1 MNINLTL
8 IGQAIS
14 FGIFVWFCVKFVWPP
29 LISALEERASTI
41 ADGLA
46 AGEKGQEKLLN
57 AEKEV
62 EKLLTEAKDNAQTFI
77 ANAQKRADEIIESAK
92 ADAREEAEKIRINAE
107 AEIEQEKNAAR
118 EGLREEIAG
127 LVLNG
132 AETILMKE
140 VDQKAHRSY
149 LEELSERL

>member
-8 IGQAIS
+8 VGQAIS

-46 AGEKGQEKLLN
+46 AGEKGQENLMN

-77 ANAQKRADEIIESAK
+77 TSAQKRADEIVETAK
-92 ADAREEAEKIRINAE
+92 ADARAEAEKIRINAVS
-107 AEIEQEKNAAR
+107 EIEQEKNAAR
-118 EGLREEIAG
+118 EELRREMA
-127 LVLNG
+127 VLILSG

-140 VDQKAHRSY
+140 VDAKAHQSY
-149 LEELSERL
+149 LDELTERL

>member
-8 IGQAIS
+8 FGQAIS

-46 AGEKGQEKLLN
+46 AGEKGQEKLMN

-62 EKLLTEAKDNAQTFI
+62 DKLLTDAKDNAQTFI
-77 ANAQKRADEIIESAK
+77 ANAQKRADEIVETAK

-107 AEIEQEKNAAR
+107 SEIEQEKNAAR
-118 EGLREEIAG
+118 EELRREIAG

-140 VDQKAHRSY
+140 VDAKVHQSY

>member
-8 IGQAIS
+8 LGQAIS

-46 AGEKGQEKLLN
+46 AGEKGQEKLMN

-62 EKLLTEAKDNAQTFI
+62 EKLLTEAKDNAQNFI
-77 ANAQKRADEIIESAK
+77 MSAQKRADEIVEIAK
-92 ADAREEAEKIRINAE
+92 ADAREEAEKIRINA
-107 AEIEQEKNAAR
+107 ASEIEQEKNAAR
-118 EGLREEIAG
+118 EELRREIAV

-140 VDQKAHRSY
+140 VDANAHQSY
-149 LEELSERL
+149 LDELTERL

>member
-8 IGQAIS
+8 LGQAIS

-46 AGEKGQEKLLN
+46 AGEKGQEKLMN

-77 ANAQKRADEIIESAK
+77 MSAQKRADEIVEIAK
-92 ADAREEAEKIRINAE
+92 ADAREEAEKIRINAVS
-107 AEIEQEKNAAR
+107 EIEQEKNAAR
-118 EGLREEIAG
+118 EELRREIAV

-140 VDQKAHRSY
+140 VDANAHQSY
-149 LEELSERL
+149 LDELTERL

>member
-8 IGQAIS
+8 LGQAIS

-46 AGEKGQEKLLN
+46 AGEKGQEKLMN

-62 EKLLTEAKDNAQTFI
+62 EKLLTEAKDNAQNFI
-77 ANAQKRADEIIESAK
+77 MSAQKRADEIVEIAK
-92 ADAREEAEKIRINAE
+92 ADAREEAEKIKINAVS
-107 AEIEQEKNAAR
+107 EIEQEKNAAR
-118 EGLREEIAG
+118 EELRREIAV

-140 VDQKAHRSY
+140 VDANAHQSY
-149 LEELSERL
+149 LDELTERL

>member
-8 IGQAIS
+8 FGQAIS

-46 AGEKGQEKLLN
+46 AGEKGQEKLMN

-62 EKLLTEAKDNAQTFI
+62 DKLLTDAKDDAQTFI
-77 ANAQKRADEIIESAK
+77 ANAQKRADEIVETAK

-107 AEIEQEKNAAR
+107 SEIEQEKNAAR
-118 EGLREEIAG
+118 EELRREIAG

-140 VDQKAHRSY
+140 VDAKAHQSY

>member
-118 EGLREEIAG
+118 EGLRGEIAG
-127 LVLNG
+127 LVLTG

-140 VDQKAHRSY
+140 VDKKTHQSY

>member
-8 IGQAIS
+8 LGQAIS

-29 LISALEERASTI
+29 LINALEERASTI

-46 AGEKGQEKLLN
+46 AGEKGQEKLMN

-62 EKLLTEAKDNAQTFI
+62 EKLLTEAKDNAQNFI
-77 ANAQKRADEIIESAK
+77 MSAQKRADEIVEIAK
-92 ADAREEAEKIRINAE
+92 ADAREEAEKIRINA
-107 AEIEQEKNAAR
+107 ASEIEQEKNAAR
-118 EGLREEIAG
+118 EELRREIAV

-140 VDQKAHRSY
+140 VDANAHQSY
-149 LEELSERL
+149 LDELTERL

>member
-8 IGQAIS
+8 LGQAIS

-29 LISALEERASTI
+29 LINALEERASTI

-46 AGEKGQEKLLN
+46 AGEKGQEKLMN

-77 ANAQKRADEIIESAK
+77 MSAQKRADEIVEIAK
-92 ADAREEAEKIRINAE
+92 ADAREEAEKIRINAVS
-107 AEIEQEKNAAR
+107 EIEQEKNAAR
-118 EGLREEIAG
+118 EELRREIAV

-140 VDQKAHRSY
+140 VDANAHQSY
-149 LEELSERL
+149 LDELTKRL

>member
-41 ADGLA
+41 AEGLA

-57 AEKEV
+57 AEKE
-62 EKLLTEAKDNAQTFI
+62 
-77 ANAQKRADEIIESAK
+77 
-92 ADAREEAEKIRINAE
+92 ARKVVN
-107 AEIEQEKNAAR
+107 
-118 EGLREEIAG
+118 
-127 LVLNG
+127 
-132 AETILMKE
+132 
-140 VDQKAHRSY
+140 RS
-149 LEELSERL
+149 

>member
-1 MNINLTL
+1 M
-8 IGQAIS
+8 AS
-14 FGIFVWFCVKFVWPP
+14 

-41 ADGLA
+41 AEGLA

-118 EGLREEIAG
+118 EGLRGEIAG

-140 VDQKAHRSY
+140 VDQKTHNHISKSY
-149 LEELSERL
+149 QRGSNARGENHSTSLHYGHF

>member
-1 MNINLTL
+1 M
-8 IGQAIS
+8 
-14 FGIFVWFCVKFVWPP
+14 
-29 LISALEERASTI
+29 
-41 ADGLA
+41 
-46 AGEKGQEKLLN
+46 N

-62 EKLLTEAKDNAQTFI
+62 DKLLTDAKDNAQTFI
-77 ANAQKRADEIIESAK
+77 ANAQKRADEIVETAK

-107 AEIEQEKNAAR
+107 SEIEREKNAAR
-118 EGLREEIAG
+118 EELRREIAS

-140 VDQKAHRSY
+140 VDAKAHQSY

>member
-8 IGQAIS
+8 LGQAIS

-46 AGEKGQEKLLN
+46 AGEKGQEKLMN

-77 ANAQKRADEIIESAK
+77 MSAQKRADEIVEIAK
-92 ADAREEAEKIRINAE
+92 ADAREEAEKIRVNAVS
-107 AEIEQEKNAAR
+107 EIEQEKNAAR
-118 EGLREEIAG
+118 EELRREIAV

-140 VDQKAHRSY
+140 VDANAHQSY
-149 LEELSERL
+149 LDELTERL

>member
-29 LISALEERASTI
+29 LMLWKEHQQSLR
-41 ADGLA
+41 DWQ
-46 AGEKGQEKLLN
+46 QEKKPTKMLN

-77 ANAQKRADEIIESAK
+77 ANAQTS
-92 ADAREEAEKIRINAE
+92 
-107 AEIEQEKNAAR
+107 
-118 EGLREEIAG
+118 
-127 LVLNG
+127 
-132 AETILMKE
+132 
-140 VDQKAHRSY
+140 
-149 LEELSERL
+149 

>member
-8 IGQAIS
+8 LGQAIS

-46 AGEKGQEKLLN
+46 AGEKGQEKLMN

-62 EKLLTEAKDNAQTFI
+62 DKLLTDAKDNAQTFI
-77 ANAQKRADEIIESAK
+77 ANAQKRADEIVETAK

-107 AEIEQEKNAAR
+107 SEIEQEKNAAR
-118 EGLREEIAG
+118 EELRREIAG

-140 VDQKAHRSY
+140 VDAKAHQSY

>member
-46 AGEKGQEKLLN
+46 AGEKGQEKLMN
-57 AEKEV
+57 AEKDV

-77 ANAQKRADEIIESAK
+77 TSAQKRADEIVETAK
-92 ADAREEAEKIRINAE
+92 ADARAEAEKIRINAVS
-107 AEIEQEKNAAR
+107 EIEQEKNAAR
-118 EGLREEIAG
+118 EELRREMA
-127 LVLNG
+127 VLILSG

-140 VDQKAHRSY
+140 VDAKAHQSY
-149 LEELSERL
+149 LDELTERL

>member
-8 IGQAIS
+8 LGQAIS

-62 EKLLTEAKDNAQTFI
+62 EKLLTEAKESAQNFI
-77 ANAQKRADEIIESAK
+77 VNAQKRADEIIESAK
-92 ADAREEAEKIRINAE
+92 SDAREEASKIRVNAE
-107 AEIEQEKNAAR
+107 AEIEREKNAAR
-118 EGLREEIAG
+118 EGLRKEIAG
-127 LVLNG
+127 LVLHG

-140 VDQKAHRSY
+140 VDQKTHQSY
-149 LEELSERL
+149 LEDISKRL

>member
-29 LISALEERASTI
+29 LMDALEERATTI

-46 AGEKGQEKLLN
+46 AGEKGQKKLEN

-62 EKLLTEAKDNAQTFI
+62 EKLLSEAKDNAQNYI
-77 ANAQKRADEIIESAK
+77 VNAQKRADEIVESAK
-92 ADAREEAEKIRINAE
+92 VDARDEAEKIQVTAR
-107 AEIEQEKNAAR
+107 AEIEQETNAAR
-118 EGLREEIAG
+118 EDLRKEISD
-127 LVLNG
+127 LVLTG
-132 AETILMKE
+132 TKTILMKE
-140 VDQKAHRSY
+140 VDEKTHQVF
-149 LEELSERL
+149 LDELSSRL

>member
-46 AGEKGQEKLLN
+46 AGEKGQEKLMN

-62 EKLLTEAKDNAQTFI
+62 EKLLTEAKDNAQNCI
-77 ANAQKRADEIIESAK
+77 MSAQKRADEIVEIAK
-92 ADAREEAEKIRINAE
+92 ADAREEAEKIRINA
-107 AEIEQEKNAAR
+107 ASEIEQEKNAAR
-118 EGLREEIAG
+118 EELRREIAV

-140 VDQKAHRSY
+140 VDANAHQSY
-149 LEELSERL
+149 LDELTERL

>member
-29 LISALEERASTI
+29 LMDALEERASTI

-46 AGEKGQEKLLN
+46 AGEKGQKKLEN

-62 EKLLTEAKDNAQTFI
+62 EKLLSEAKDNAQNYI
-77 ANAQKRADEIIESAK
+77 VNAQKRADEIIESAK
-92 ADAREEAEKIRINAE
+92 IDARDEAEKIKLSAR
-107 AEIEQEKNAAR
+107 AEIEQETNAAR
-118 EGLREEIAG
+118 EDLRKEISD
-127 LVLNG
+127 LVLTG
-132 AETILMKE
+132 TKAILMKE
-140 VDQKAHRSY
+140 VDEKTHQVF
-149 LEELSERL
+149 LDELSSRL

>member
-8 IGQAIS
+8 LGQAIS

-29 LISALEERASTI
+29 LINALEERASTI

-46 AGEKGQEKLLN
+46 AGEKGQEKLMN

-77 ANAQKRADEIIESAK
+77 MSAQKRADEIVEIAK
-92 ADAREEAEKIRINAE
+92 ADAREEAEKIRINAVS
-107 AEIEQEKNAAR
+107 EIEQEKNAAR
-118 EGLREEIAG
+118 EELRREIAV

-140 VDQKAHRSY
+140 VDANAHQSY
-149 LEELSERL
+149 LDELTERL

>member
-41 ADGLA
+41 AEGLA

-77 ANAQKRADEIIESAK
+77 TNAQKRADEIIESAK

-118 EGLREEIAG
+118 EGLRGEIAG

-140 VDQKAHRSY
+140 VDQKTHQSY

>member
-41 ADGLA
+41 AEGLA

-77 ANAQKRADEIIESAK
+77 VNAQKRADEIIESAK

>member
-8 IGQAIS
+8 LGQAIS

-46 AGEKGQEKLLN
+46 AGEKGQEKLMN

-77 ANAQKRADEIIESAK
+77 MSAQKRADEIVEIAK
-92 ADAREEAEKIRINAE
+92 ADAREEAEKIKINAVS
-107 AEIEQEKNAAR
+107 EIEQEKNAAR
-118 EGLREEIAG
+118 EELRREIAV

-140 VDQKAHRSY
+140 VDANAHQSY
-149 LEELSERL
+149 LDELTERL